1 MPTSQRINLVLDGA
15 IYRRIRLLAEN
26 EGVSLPV
33 KARDL
38 IKEALEIQED
48 AYLSRVAEEREASW
62 DESTA
67 LSHEDVCSSQYI
79 Q

>member
-1 MPTSQRINLVLDGA
+1 MPTSQRIDLVLDGA
-15 IYRRIRLLAEN
+15 VYRRIRLLAEN

-48 AYLSRVAEEREASW
+48 VYLSKLADEREGSW
-62 DESTA
+62 DESSA
-67 LSHEDVCSSQYI
+67 LPHEDVWSSQYI

>member
-15 IYRRIRLLAEN
+15 IYHRIRMLAEN

-48 AYLSRVAEEREASW
+48 VYLSKLAEEREGSW
-62 DESTA
+62 DESAA
-67 LSHEDVCSSQYI
+67 LSHEDVWSSQYI